1 MKVPEPV
8 PELRR
13 WPNREQIYGYQREK
27 GGRDELGGWDEHTHT
42 PAYKRFPCLAQ
53 GTMLSILQ
61 YPIREKNLKKNV
73 YVTESL
79 S

>member
-42 PAYKRFPCLAQ
+42 PAYKID
-53 GTMLSILQ
+53 SH
-61 YPIREKNLKKNV
+61 V
-73 YVTESL
+73 
-79 S
+79 